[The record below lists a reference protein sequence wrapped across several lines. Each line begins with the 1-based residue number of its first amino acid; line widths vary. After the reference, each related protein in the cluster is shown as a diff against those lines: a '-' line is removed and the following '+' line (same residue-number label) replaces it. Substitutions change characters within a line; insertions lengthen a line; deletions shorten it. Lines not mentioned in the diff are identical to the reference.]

1 MEVKKLVARVNK
13 SLSTL
18 GLVVFVYG
26 EEGCDRVGVE
36 GVGLWDL
43 GCVESFTLLL
53 WGEFGHFPVVVFE

>member
-18 GLVVFVYG
+18 GLVVIVYG

-53 WGEFGHFPVVVFE
+53 WGE